1 MYVVGCS
8 VLNMVNWLS
17 VDDSGEEFDMN
28 NMVFIPR
35 EDFDLMMQYL
45 QMTNKWLHEGDLICA
60 EKAGLWESEDDL
72 DEDVY

>member
-45 QMTNKWLHEGDLICA
+45 QMTNKWLHQVYLICA
-60 EKAGLWESEDDL
+60 EKARLWEIEDDL